1 MKKLLLILLV
11 LLLPAALFAEFR
23 LGPTAFMNF
32 PLIQDNTYNVPE
44 LDGIDPSDFT
54 FGVDARLKIL
64 LFQASAAALFT
75 PGAEATDSLGDPVV
89 LPASMD
95 IFLDAG
101 IAIDILILRIGLGV
115 GPNFSFFFGNEDTIS
130 DPQSMGFNLKGT
142 ADIVLGPVSF
152 GLSYI
157 NQFDFDL
164 DHPVSVLSAD
174 KTQGLLGVAVLFKL

>member
-1 MKKLLLILLV
+1 MKKIILILIIV
-11 LLLPAALFAEFR
+11 LLPAALFAEFR
-23 LGPTAFMNF
+23 IGPTAFMNF
-32 PLIQDNTYNVPE
+32 PLIQDNEYNVPE
-44 LDGIDPSDFT
+44 LEGIDPSDFT
-54 FGVDARLKIL
+54 FGLDARLKIL
-64 LFQASAAALFT
+64 LFQGSVTALFT
-75 PGAEATDSLGDPVV
+75 PGAEASDSAGELLV

-101 IAIDILILRIGLGV
+101 IAVDILFLRLGLGA
-115 GPNFSFFFGNEDTIS
+115 GPNFTFFFGNEETIS
-130 DPQSMGFNLKGT
+130 DPASMGFNLKGT

>member
-1 MKKLLLILLV
+1 MKKIILILLV
-11 LLLPAALFAEFR
+11 LLMPAALFAEFR

-32 PLIQDNTYNVPE
+32 PLIQDNTYNFPE
-44 LDGIDPSDFT
+44 LEGLDPSDFT
-54 FGVDARLKIL
+54 FGLDARLKIL
-64 LFQASAAALFT
+64 LFQAGATALIT
-75 PGAEATDSLGDPVV
+75 PGAETTDSLGDPVV

-101 IAIDILILRIGLGV
+101 IALDILILRLGLGA
-115 GPNFSFFFGNEDTIS
+115 GPNFTFFFGNEDTVS

-152 GLSYI
+152 GISYI

-164 DHPVSVLSAD
+164 DHPVSILSAD
-174 KTQGLLGVAVLFKL
+174 KTQGLLGFSVLFKL